1 MLCQCRLILTG
12 AGLDLGAT
20 GMHEPGIQPIMDA
33 GTARKDM
40 PRFAFSHHI
49 RHQDFRKQT
58 ECPSHLLTTLY
69 SAQPGVGAIAAS

>member
-12 AGLDLGAT
+12 AGLDSGAT
-20 GMHEPGIQPIMDA
+20 GMHVVGIQPIMDA

-49 RHQDFRKQT
+49 RHQDFGK
-58 ECPSHLLTTLY
+58 
-69 SAQPGVGAIAAS
+69 